1 MKWVTLAG
9 CFFIIGPVLISQTFG
24 AEVVDRIVAVVN
36 NEIISLYELNQL
48 TKPFIER
55 IKQANLAIE
64 RERKEIFEVRRQIL
78 NKLIDDKLADQELK
92 RHNITVSAKEIDSA
106 LESIKQRALVTD
118 EELRAELAS
127 QGLTMEEYRSR
138 TKEQLLRSKLI
149 NLEVR
154 SKIVV
159 NQEDV
164 KDYYEKNKQVYA
176 GEKKYHLRN
185 IIMPLSP
192 LTSDEE
198 KRRRLIKMENVLEQ
212 LRQGQDF
219 VAMARKYSQSSIA
232 AEGGDLGFFRLDEL
246 SRELRSAI
254 AKLRAGEFTGV
265 IETEMGF
272 QILFV
277 EEVREKPGKSLKEAT
292 PEITHKLYSE
302 IVNEK
307 YRSWLENLRARSHI
321 KIIM

>member
-1 MKWVTLAG
+1 
-9 CFFIIGPVLISQTFG
+9 
-24 AEVVDRIVAVVN
+24 
-36 NEIISLYELNQL
+36 
-48 TKPFIER
+48 
-55 IKQANLAIE
+55 
-64 RERKEIFEVRRQIL
+64 
-78 NKLIDDKLADQELK
+78 
-92 RHNITVSAKEIDSA
+92 
-106 LESIKQRALVTD
+106 
-118 EELRAELAS
+118 
-127 QGLTMEEYRSR
+127 MEEYRNR

-154 SKIVV
+154 SKIVI

-164 KDYYEKNKQVYA
+164 KEYYEKNKEVYA

-192 LTSDEE
+192 LASDEE
-198 KRRRLIKMENVLEQ
+198 KQSRLIKMENVLEE
-212 LRQGQDF
+212 LKQGQDF
-219 VAMARKYSQSSIA
+219 AAMARKYSQSSLA

-246 SRELRSAI
+246 SSELRSAI